1 MWLEMAHR
9 IVLADTDF
17 LDHLGQYVP
26 YFDRYLVPEIPFMAR
41 DMCLL
46 RRLALPSVL
55 MGMVMTAVV
64 GCAGEPAKPSSRLS
78 SPNMADHQPISPP
91 VLQDALP
98 PRYYSP
104 AEAQKL
110 ERRNGYRVDHSL
122 RSVATNARVRTLV
135 IHYTGGDD
143 PAAIRE
149 LTGDHVGVH
158 YLIPE
163 QTGIYNNQPVI
174 MQLADEEL
182 RAWHAGISS
191 WKGRDNLNDTSIG
204 IEIVNPGFTRTETG
218 MVWHPFSSS
227 QISQVIVLAKDIAKR
242 YDISPTDVVG
252 HSDIAPGR
260 KLDPGPFFPWK
271 ELADAGVGA
280 WPDTATIATYRQR
293 FDSMGLPATADLQTA
308 FSRYGYSLVSSGIMD
323 ERTRQVIAAFQMHF
337 RPADYSGTV
346 DAETVSILYALLDK
360 YQGTAVAQQLLGS
373 RFAPKPVPVRS
384 FRKGK

>member
-1 MWLEMAHR
+1 
-9 IVLADTDF
+9 
-17 LDHLGQYVP
+17 
-26 YFDRYLVPEIPFMAR
+26 MAR
-41 DMCLL
+41 DLCLL
-46 RRLALPSVL
+46 RRLVQPSVL
-55 MGMVMTAVV
+55 VGMVMTAVV
-64 GCAGEPAKPSSRLS
+64 GCAGEPAKPSARLS
-78 SPNMADHQPISPP
+78 SPNTADHQPISPP

-110 ERRNGYRVDHSL
+110 ERRNGYRVDHSV
-122 RSVATNARVRTLV
+122 RSAAANARVRTLV

-149 LTGDHVGVH
+149 LTGEHVGVH

-204 IEIVNPGFTRTETG
+204 IEIVNPGFTQTQTG

-227 QISQVIVLAKDIAKR
+227 QINQVIVLARDIAKR
-242 YDISPTDVVG
+242 YNLSPTDIVG

-280 WPDTATIATYRQR
+280 WPDTPTIAAYRQR
-293 FDSMGLPATADLQTA
+293 FDSMGLPATADLQAA
-308 FSRYGYSLVSSGIMD
+308 FSRYGYSLVSSGVMD
-323 ERTRQVIAAFQMHF
+323 EHSRQVVAAFQMHF
-337 RPADYSGTV
+337 RPADYRGIV

-360 YQGTAVAQQLLGS
+360 YQGATVAQQLLGS
-373 RFAPKPVPVRS
+373 RFAPKPVPVQSGRRS
-384 FRKGK
+384 K